1 MPVAG
6 DHAEARG
13 DTKVLH
19 PLLPDRETGLSASSR
34 ACFLNSQTKE
44 GEYYFQLIAI

>member
-13 DTKVLH
+13 DTKVPH